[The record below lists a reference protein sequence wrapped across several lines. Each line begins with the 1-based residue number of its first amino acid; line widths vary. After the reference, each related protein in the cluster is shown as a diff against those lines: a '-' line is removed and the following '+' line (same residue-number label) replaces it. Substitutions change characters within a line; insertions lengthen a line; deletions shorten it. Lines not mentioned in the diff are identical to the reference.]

1 MPASRCARIIIMA
14 AILKHSGVSMP
25 IRTVRFC
32 QLAKKVGSRCPA
44 PKGASD
50 SEGLAVSL
58 KRYPDTKPEF
68 FRKLFYALQFS
79 FFVLFALMLAGAQ
92 AKSDRQTPDSQN
104 KESPATLGGDYS
116 GMYSF
121 LRDGEFVQV
130 TVEDHGNVIGFV
142 SRYADKEGD
151 SGFLDHFF
159 KSGKLDGNQLAFA
172 TETVHSVSFEF
183 RGTVERGE
191 GKSRG
196 DEAYYVLK
204 GTLVENTTDEAKKTS
219 SRSQEVALKSFP
231 QNLTPGAEKTSAK

>member
-1 MPASRCARIIIMA
+1 MA
-14 AILKHSGVSMP
+14 
-25 IRTVRFC
+25 IRTVRFY
-32 QLAKKVGSRCPA
+32 QLAEKVDSRCPA
-44 PKGASD
+44 PKGAPD
-50 SEGLAVSL
+50 SEELAVAL

-68 FRKLFYALQFS
+68 FRKLFYALQFAS
-79 FFVLFALMLAGAQ
+79 FVFFASMLVGAQ
-92 AKSDRQTPDSQN
+92 AQPDRQNPDGQN
-104 KESPATLGGDYS
+104 KDQQGPAALGADCS

-130 TVEDHGNVIGFV
+130 TVEGHGNVIGFV

-151 SGFLDHFF
+151 SGFVDHFL

-172 TETVHSVSFEF
+172 TETVHGVSFEF

-231 QNLTPGAEKTSAK
+231 QDLAPPRTGRLSVR